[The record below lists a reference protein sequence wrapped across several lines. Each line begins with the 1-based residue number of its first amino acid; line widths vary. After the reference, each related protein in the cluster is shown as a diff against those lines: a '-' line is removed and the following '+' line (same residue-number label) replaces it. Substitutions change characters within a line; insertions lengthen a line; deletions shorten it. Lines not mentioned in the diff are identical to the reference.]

1 MDTADPEIERL
12 IERASGGD
20 PEARDQL
27 LIRHRER
34 LRKMVAVRMDR
45 RLLGR
50 FDPSDVVQDA
60 LADACQELPAY
71 WPERPVPFYPWLRQ
85 IAWKRLV
92 DLHRHHLIARKRSVL
107 REQGPEWPP
116 PDESVVQLADR
127 LLGTGTSPSARM
139 LRDEL
144 RAQVRQA
151 LARLSARDLEVM
163 VMRHLEQ
170 LAIAEIAAVLG
181 VTEGAVKVRLVRA
194 LRRLHQFL
202 GDVLPEDGR

>member
-1 MDTADPEIERL
+1 MDAADPEVEGL

-20 PEARDQL
+20 QQARDQL
-27 LIRHRER
+27 LVRHRER

-60 LADACQELPAY
+60 LADACQHLPAY
-71 WPERPVPFYPWLRQ
+71 LQERPVPFYPWLRH

-92 DLHRHHLIARKRSVL
+92 DLHRHHLLARKRSVL
-107 REQGPEWPP
+107 REQVPEWTL

-127 LLGTGTSPSARM
+127 LLGTGTSPSAHM

-151 LARLSARDLEVM
+151 LARLSARDREVM